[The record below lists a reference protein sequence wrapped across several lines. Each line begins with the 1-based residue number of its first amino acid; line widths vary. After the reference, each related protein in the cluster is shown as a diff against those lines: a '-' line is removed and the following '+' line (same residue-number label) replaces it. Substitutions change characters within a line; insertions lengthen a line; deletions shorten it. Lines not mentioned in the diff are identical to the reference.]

1 MLAPQSETQ
10 YAVRPGTYQ
19 QSDDG
24 RGRGGAQVTQ
34 PTQPGDGEGEEN
46 GRCRGDGNGG
56 RAMIAAHFTLYAYAF
71 TLGLLGLFGL
81 HRLYLVA
88 LLVRTSVR
96 TREVPLDDPAEWP
109 VVTVQLP
116 IFNELYVVG
125 RLLDA
130 VAALDY
136 PRARLEVQVLDDSDD
151 GTADAVAE
159 RVALLAGAE
168 LQVHHL
174 RRSDREGFKAGALEA
189 GLRVARGDLICVFDA
204 DFVPAPDFL
213 KRAVVHLGDPKVG
226 MVQARWSHLNRGRSL
241 LTRIQAI
248 FLDAHFA
255 IEHAARN
262 QAGRYFNFNG
272 TAGVWRRAAI
282 EDAGGWQH
290 DTLTED
296 LDLSYRAQ
304 LAGWRFVYLNDLE
317 APAEL
322 PETVV
327 AFKSQQRRW
336 TRGAVQTARKL
347 LPRIWRAPVP
357 LSTKL
362 EATFH
367 LTSNLAY
374 VLMVALALLVFPAMA
389 LRAQAIGT
397 WVLWLEVPVLLFG
410 TGSICVYFAIA
421 QRAVGRSWLAAILRL
436 PALMALGAGLALNN
450 TVAAIRGLGGATGE
464 FVRTPKT
471 AAALA
476 TVPAA
481 RVQHYVSPLGWM
493 PWVELALASYFLTV
507 AVIAVQRG
515 MWISL
520 PVLTLFFGGYAYV
533 SLLALGQAWRR
544 RIATTRA

>member
-1 MLAPQSETQ
+1 
-10 YAVRPGTYQ
+10 
-19 QSDDG
+19 
-24 RGRGGAQVTQ
+24 
-34 PTQPGDGEGEEN
+34 
-46 GRCRGDGNGG
+46 
-56 RAMIAAHFTLYAYAF
+56 MIAADAVIYTYAF
-71 TLGLLGLFGL
+71 VLGLLGLFGL

-96 TREVPLDDPAEWP
+96 APTVPFDDPTEWP
-109 VVTVQLP
+109 MVTVQLP
-116 IFNELYVVG
+116 VFNELYVVR
-125 RLLDA
+125 RLLDS

-136 PRARLEVQVLDDSDD
+136 PRDRLEIQVLDDSID
-151 GTADAVAE
+151 GTSAAVAE
-159 RVALLAGAE
+159 RVAHLAAAGLA
-168 LQVHHL
+168 VHHL
-174 RRSDREGFKAGALEA
+174 RRSDRVGFKAGALEA
-189 GLRVARGDLICVFDA
+189 GLRVARGDLLCVFDA
-204 DFVPAPDFL
+204 DFVPTPDFL
-213 KRAVVHLGDPKVG
+213 RRAVPHLCDPAVG
-226 MVQARWSHLNRGRSL
+226 MVQARWSHLNRSRSL
-241 LTRIQAI
+241 LTRLQAM

-322 PETVV
+322 PESVV

-347 LPRIWRAPVP
+347 LPRIWRAQVPV
-357 LSTKL
+357 SIKL

-374 VLMVALALLVFPAMA
+374 VLMVALALLVFPAMV

-421 QRAVGRSWLAAILRL
+421 QRAVGRSWTGAVLRL

-450 TVAAIRGLGGATGE
+450 TVAAFRGLTGPAGE

-471 AAALA
+471 AAVHSAGVG
-476 TVPAA
+476 TDAA
-481 RVQHYVSPLGWM
+481 HYASSLGWL
-493 PWVELALASYFLTV
+493 PWVEFALAAYFLTV
-507 AVIAVQRG
+507 VVIAVQRG
-515 MWISL
+515 MWVGL
-520 PVLTLFFGGYAYV
+520 PVLLLFLGGYAYV

-544 RIATTRA
+544 RSAVESA

>member
-1 MLAPQSETQ
+1 M
-10 YAVRPGTYQ
+10 
-19 QSDDG
+19 
-24 RGRGGAQVTQ
+24 
-34 PTQPGDGEGEEN
+34 
-46 GRCRGDGNGG
+46 
-56 RAMIAAHFTLYAYAF
+56 
-71 TLGLLGLFGL
+71 
-81 HRLYLVA
+81 
-88 LLVRTSVR
+88 
-96 TREVPLDDPAEWP
+96 
-109 VVTVQLP
+109 VTVQLP
-116 IFNELYVVG
+116 VFNELYVVT

-136 PRARLEVQVLDDSDD
+136 PRERLEIQVLDDSTD
-151 GTADAVAE
+151 GTADSVADRVSQLASAGLAV
-159 RVALLAGAE
+159 
-168 LQVHHL
+168 QHL
-174 RRSDREGFKAGALEA
+174 RRPDRNGFKAGALEA
-189 GLRVARGDLICVFDA
+189 GLRVARGELICVFDA
-204 DFVPAPDFL
+204 DFVPTSDFL
-213 KRAVVHLGDPKVG
+213 LRAVPHLTDPAVG

-322 PETVV
+322 PESVV

-357 LSTKL
+357 VATKL

-374 VLMVALALLVFPAMA
+374 VLMVVLALLVFPAMA

-397 WVLWLEVPVLLFG
+397 WVVWVEVPVLLFG
-410 TGSICVYFAIA
+410 TGSICIYFAVA
-421 QRAVGRSWLAAILRL
+421 QRAVGRSWVGAALRM

-450 TVAAIRGLGGATGE
+450 TVAAIRGLAGPAGE
-464 FVRTPKT
+464 FVRTPKN
-471 AAALA
+471 AAAP
-476 TVPAA
+476 PAA
-481 RVQHYVSPLGWM
+481 SATDVEHYVAPLGWL
-493 PWVELALASYFLTV
+493 PWAELTLAAYFLAV
-507 AVIAVQRG
+507 VVIAVQRG
-515 MWISL
+515 MWLGL
-520 PVLTLFFGGYAYV
+520 PVLVLFCSGYTYV
-533 SLLALGQAWRR
+533 SMLALGQAWRH
-544 RIATTRA
+544 RIATART

>member
-1 MLAPQSETQ
+1 MRARIEARADSV
-10 YAVRPGTYQ
+10 VRGLRRAAEFLYVATDGHLTY
-19 QSDDG
+19 G
-24 RGRGGAQVTQ
+24 RVIVA
-34 PTQPGDGEGEEN
+34 D
-46 GRCRGDGNGG
+46 
-56 RAMIAAHFTLYAYAF
+56 ITLYAYAVV
-71 TLGLLGLFGL
+71 LGLLGLFGL

-88 LLVRTSVR
+88 LLIRTSVG
-96 TREVPLDDPAEWP
+96 TREVALGEPADWP
-109 VVTVQLP
+109 MVTVQLP
-116 IFNELYVVG
+116 IFNELYVVR

-136 PRARLEVQVLDDSDD
+136 PSDRLEIQVLDDSSD

-159 RVALLAGAE
+159 RVAQLAGAGLAVE
-168 LQVHHL
+168 HL
-174 RRSDREGFKAGALEA
+174 RRSDRVGFKAGALEA
-189 GLRVARGDLICVFDA
+189 GLRVARGNLICVFDA
-204 DFVPAPDFL
+204 DFAPAPDFL
-213 KRAVVHLGDPKVG
+213 RRAVPYLSDPQVG

-262 QAGRYFNFNG
+262 RAGRYFNFNG

-282 EDAGGWQH
+282 EEAGGWQH

-322 PETVV
+322 PESVG

-374 VLMVALALLVFPAMA
+374 VLMVVLALLVFPAMV
-389 LRAQAIGT
+389 LRDQAIGT
-397 WVLWLEVPVLLFG
+397 WVIWVEIPVLLFG
-410 TGSICVYFAIA
+410 TGSICVYFAMA
-421 QRAVGRSWLAAILRL
+421 QRAVGRSWLGAALRL

-450 TVAAIRGLGGATGE
+450 TVAAVRGLAGPAGE
-464 FVRTPKT
+464 FVRTPKMASSAT
-471 AAALA
+471 AE
-476 TVPAA
+476 TGPVE
-481 RVQHYVSPLGWM
+481 RYVAPLGWL
-493 PWVELALASYFLTV
+493 PWVELALAAYFLTV
-507 AVIAVQRG
+507 GVMAVQGG
-515 MWISL
+515 MWLGL
-520 PVLTLFFGGYAYV
+520 PVLVLFFGGYSYV
-533 SLLALGQAWRR
+533 SMLALGQAWSQRR
-544 RIATTRA
+544 TAGRS

>member
-1 MLAPQSETQ
+1 
-10 YAVRPGTYQ
+10 
-19 QSDDG
+19 
-24 RGRGGAQVTQ
+24 
-34 PTQPGDGEGEEN
+34 
-46 GRCRGDGNGG
+46 
-56 RAMIAAHFTLYAYAF
+56 MIAADAILYTYAGV
-71 TLGLLGLFGL
+71 LGVLGLFGL

-88 LLVRTSVR
+88 LLVGTSGRTSA
-96 TREVPLDDPAEWP
+96 VPLDDPAEWP
-109 VVTVQLP
+109 MVTVQLP
-116 IFNELYVVG
+116 VFDELYVVT

-130 VAALDY
+130 VASLDY
-136 PRARLEVQVLDDSDD
+136 PRDRLEIQVLDDSGD

-159 RVALLAGAE
+159 RVACLARTGLA
-168 LQVHHL
+168 VHHL
-174 RRSDREGFKAGALEA
+174 RRSNRAGFKAGALEA

-204 DFVPAPDFL
+204 DFVPPTDFL
-213 KRAVVHLGDPKVG
+213 RRTVPHFSDPAVG
-226 MVQARWSHLNRGRSL
+226 MVQARWSHLNRDRSL

-248 FLDAHFA
+248 LLDAHFA
-255 IEHAARN
+255 IEHAARYRS
-262 QAGRYFNFNG
+262 GRYFNFNG

-282 EDAGGWQH
+282 EGAGGWQH

-322 PETVV
+322 PESVV

-357 LSTKL
+357 VSTKL

-374 VLMVALALLVFPAMA
+374 VLMVALALLVFPVMV
-389 LRAQAIGT
+389 LRAQAVGT

-421 QRAVGRSWLAAILRL
+421 QRAVGRSWVGAALRL

-450 TVAAIRGLGGATGE
+450 TVAAFGGLRGPAGE

-471 AAALA
+471 AAAPV
-476 TVPAA
+476 TDVRP
-481 RVQHYVSPLGWM
+481 YVTSLGWL
-493 PWVELALASYFLTV
+493 PWVELALAVYFLTV
-507 AVIAVQRG
+507 VVIAVQRA
-515 MWISL
+515 MWIGL
-520 PVLTLFFGGYAYV
+520 PVLVLFFGGYAYV
-533 SLLALGQAWRR
+533 SLLALGQALRHR
-544 RIATTRA
+544 MATGRA

>member
-1 MLAPQSETQ
+1 
-10 YAVRPGTYQ
+10 
-19 QSDDG
+19 
-24 RGRGGAQVTQ
+24 
-34 PTQPGDGEGEEN
+34 
-46 GRCRGDGNGG
+46 
-56 RAMIAAHFTLYAYAF
+56 MIAADVTLYAYAVV
-71 TLGLLGLFGL
+71 LGLLGIFGL

-88 LLVRTSVR
+88 LLVRTSAR
-96 TREVPLDDPAEWP
+96 TREVPLDEPDEWP
-109 VVTVQLP
+109 MVTVQLP
-116 IFNELYVVG
+116 VFNELYVVT

-136 PRARLEVQVLDDSDD
+136 PPERLEIQVLDDSSD
-151 GTADAVAE
+151 GTSGAVAD
-159 RVALLAGAE
+159 RAARLAEAG
-168 LQVHHL
+168 LIVHHL
-174 RRSDREGFKAGALEA
+174 RRPKRIGFKAGALEA
-189 GLRVARGDLICVFDA
+189 GMRVARGEFICVFDA
-204 DFVPAPDFL
+204 DFLPTPDFL
-213 KRAVVHLGDPKVG
+213 RRAVPYLSDPEVG
-226 MVQARWSHLNRGRSL
+226 MVQARWSHLNRERSL
-241 LTRIQAI
+241 LTKIQAI

-272 TAGVWRRAAI
+272 TAGVWRRTAI

-322 PETVV
+322 PESVG

-347 LPRIWRAPVP
+347 LPRIWRAAVPV
-357 LSTKL
+357 STKL

-374 VLMVALALLVFPAMA
+374 VLMVALALLVFPAMV

-397 WVLWLEVPVLLFG
+397 WVIWVEVPVLLFG
-410 TGSICVYFAIA
+410 TGSICVYFAVA
-421 QRAVGRSWLAAILRL
+421 QRAVGRSWMGAALRL

-450 TVAAIRGLGGATGE
+450 TVAAIRGLGGPAGE

-471 AAALA
+471 AAA
-476 TVPAA
+476 AA
-481 RVQHYVSPLGWM
+481 VSSASADERYVAPLGWL
-493 PWVELALASYFLTV
+493 PWIELALTSYFFTV
-507 AVIAVQRG
+507 VVIAVQRG
-515 MWISL
+515 MWMGL
-520 PVLTLFFGGYAYV
+520 PVLVLFLGGYAYV
-533 SLLALGQAWRR
+533 SVLALGQAWHLRS
-544 RIATTRA
+544 AAERA

>member
-1 MLAPQSETQ
+1 
-10 YAVRPGTYQ
+10 
-19 QSDDG
+19 
-24 RGRGGAQVTQ
+24 
-34 PTQPGDGEGEEN
+34 
-46 GRCRGDGNGG
+46 
-56 RAMIAAHFTLYAYAF
+56 MIAAEVTLYAYAIV
-71 TLGLLGLFGL
+71 LGLLGLFGL

-88 LLVRTSVR
+88 LLVMTSAKKR
-96 TREVPLDDPAEWP
+96 AVPIEDPAEWP
-109 VVTVQLP
+109 MVTVQLP
-116 IFNELYVVG
+116 VFNELYVVT

-136 PRARLEVQVLDDSDD
+136 PRERLEIQVLDDSDD
-151 GTADAVAE
+151 GTSAAVAE
-159 RVALLAGAE
+159 RVAGLASAGLAV
-168 LQVHHL
+168 QHL
-174 RRSDREGFKAGALEA
+174 RRSDRIGYKAGALEA
-189 GLRVARGDLICVFDA
+189 GMGTARGEFICVFDA
-204 DFVPAPDFL
+204 DFVPTADFL
-213 KRAVVHLGDPKVG
+213 RRAMPHFSDATVG

-282 EDAGGWQH
+282 EEAGGWQH

-304 LAGWRFVYLNDLE
+304 LAGWHFVYLNDLE

-322 PETVV
+322 PESVA

-374 VLMVALALLVFPAMA
+374 VLMVLLALLVFPAMV
-389 LRAQAIGT
+389 LRAQSIGT
-397 WVLWLEVPVLLFG
+397 WLLWLEAPVLLFG
-410 TGSICVYFAIA
+410 TGSICIYFAIA
-421 QRAVGRSWLAAILRL
+421 QRAVGGSWLGAVVRL

-450 TVAAIRGLGGATGE
+450 TLAAIRGLGGPAGE

-471 AAALA
+471 AAVA
-476 TVPAA
+476 TTPVAGVG
-481 RVQHYVSPLGWM
+481 RYVAPLGWL
-493 PWVELALASYFLTV
+493 PWAELALAAYFLTV
-507 AVIAVQRG
+507 VVIAIQRA
-515 MWISL
+515 MWIGL
-520 PVLTLFFGGYAYV
+520 PVLVLFFGGYAYV
-533 SLLALGQAWRR
+533 SLLALGQAWKSRYTDAR
-544 RIATTRA
+544 T

>member
-1 MLAPQSETQ
+1 
-10 YAVRPGTYQ
+10 
-19 QSDDG
+19 
-24 RGRGGAQVTQ
+24 
-34 PTQPGDGEGEEN
+34 
-46 GRCRGDGNGG
+46 
-56 RAMIAAHFTLYAYAF
+56 
-71 TLGLLGLFGL
+71 
-81 HRLYLVA
+81 VA
-88 LLVRTSVR
+88 R
-96 TREVPLDDPAEWP
+96 
-109 VVTVQLP
+109 
-116 IFNELYVVG
+116 
-125 RLLDA
+125 
-130 VAALDY
+130 
-136 PRARLEVQVLDDSDD
+136 
-151 GTADAVAE
+151 
-159 RVALLAGAE
+159 LAGAG
-168 LQVHHL
+168 LAVRHL
-174 RRSDREGFKAGALEA
+174 HRQDREGFKAGALEA
-189 GLRVARGDLICVFDA
+189 GLRVARGELICVFDA
-204 DFVPAPDFL
+204 DFVPTSDFL
-213 KRAVVHLGDPKVG
+213 RRAVPHLDDPAVG

-322 PETVV
+322 PESVV

-347 LPRIWRAPVP
+347 LPRIWRAQVPV
-357 LSTKL
+357 STKL

-374 VLMVALALLVFPAMA
+374 VLMVALALLVFPAMV
-389 LRAQAIGT
+389 LRAQSIGT
-397 WVLWLEVPVLLFG
+397 WVLWIEVPVLLFG
-410 TGSICVYFAIA
+410 TGSICVYFAVA
-421 QRAVGRSWLAAILRL
+421 QRSVGRSWGGAVLRL

-450 TVAAIRGLGGATGE
+450 TVAAFRGLGGPAGE

-471 AAALA
+471 AA
-476 TVPAA
+476 TVPVAVADVEHYAA
-481 RVQHYVSPLGWM
+481 PLGWL
-493 PWVELALASYFLTV
+493 PWLEFASAVYFFTV
-507 AVIAVQRG
+507 VVIAVQRG
-515 MWISL
+515 MWIGL
-520 PVLTLFFGGYAYV
+520 PVLLLFLGGYAYV

-544 RIATTRA
+544 RNAMERA